1 MGDPRRNY
9 SSPDD
14 AIAIDLNTPGG
25 YMAPDGAVAVAPAP
39 VGPGTPGAYMSTSG
53 SAVVAPPPTPSM
65 ASTPSLR
72 IHGSAPQVPRNQMGR
87 DFWESMDAPPRVLG
101 DGSMRISVNGQEW
114 SIPRSDRSLQAIA
127 AATAGRR
134 FPQRPTAEGAQDASQ
149 AAADTTTGQ
158 AGQATTSQPGQDM
171 SALLN
176 TPPPQARRSGAP
188 ANPYAA
194 LAQSISQSRS
204 GGGAGQPTNIP
215 DPFQTL
221 ADREQRIQG
230 ERDAG
235 NAQVNQQS
243 EALNQQN
250 MAEEQARQ
258 DDLRRRAQAIDAEI
272 DRVSNMRVDPNNWF
286 ASRGTV
292 GAIGAALAV
301 GLGAAAQ
308 SLQGGQ
314 NNALGIINAAI
325 DRDMQA
331 QEQNL
336 RAAGQRVGERQN
348 ALQQLRAQYGDER
361 TAREAYRMRSLQIAE
376 RMAAQRVERAATPT
390 ARELEAQ
397 KQAEIVNEMTLVR
410 ERLQGQL
417 MLQQNQQEYDA
428 RKAAAA
434 LAARRSGGSGA
445 RRDDP
450 QLRVAFMRQIQQ
462 RMPNATPEQVQ
473 TALNNAMTL
482 HQRGELGKTP
492 EGMAL
497 YSGVLADEGGGS
509 GASARPGQAVTPSSQ
524 MAEARS
530 MINAELAQSNRI
542 SGIGPIETTM
552 RQLGQSPESGLVSRL
567 AGATYRSTVGVENVN
582 PGVLSAQAIFND
594 MRRQLNGAV
603 ENRSEAARVSEY
615 LPVITDQMSEADVVR
630 LMDQAAPAIAQ
641 AEQLIAAEEEA
652 KAARR
657 RQPQQRQSVLSSG
670 RGRR

>member
-39 VGPGTPGAYMSTSG
+39 IGPGTPGAYMSAGG
-53 SAVVAPPPTPSM
+53 SAVVAPPPTVSM
-65 ASTPSLR
+65 ASTPALR

-101 DGSMRISVNGQEW
+101 DGSMRITVNGQEW
-114 SIPRSDRSLQAIA
+114 SIPRSDRSLQAVA
-127 AATAGRR
+127 AATASRR
-134 FPQRPTAEGAQDASQ
+134 FPQRPTAEGAQSAPQ
-149 AAADTTTGQ
+149 AVAETV
-158 AGQATTSQPGQDM
+158 AGQAEQPTPVQPGQDM

-176 TPPPQARRSGAP
+176 APPPSARRPGAP

-194 LAQSISQSRS
+194 LAQSLSQSGS
-204 GGGAGQPTNIP
+204 GGGGAGQQSDIP

-482 HQRGELGKTP
+482 HQRGDLGKTP

-497 YSGVLADEGGGS
+497 YSGVLSAEQGGVGAQGGS
-509 GASARPGQAVTPSSQ
+509 SAQAADSTAESRSRVNASIASGTSGLGRVGGAIRAMEPGAARDAARTIATMFGVQVELSPELAAELMDYEVERNALIGSAQTDTERRNLASSLPQIGSGWVSEEQAAVEIRNARASIDRARQRRLQNTREEAAARASARPS
-524 MAEARS
+524 
-530 MINAELAQSNRI
+530 
-542 SGIGPIETTM
+542 
-552 RQLGQSPESGLVSRL
+552 
-567 AGATYRSTVGVENVN
+567 
-582 PGVLSAQAIFND
+582 
-594 MRRQLNGAV
+594 
-603 ENRSEAARVSEY
+603 
-615 LPVITDQMSEADVVR
+615 
-630 LMDQAAPAIAQ
+630 
-641 AEQLIAAEEEA
+641 
-652 KAARR
+652 
-657 RQPQQRQSVLSSG
+657 QPQQSVLSSG